1 MDAQVKAA
9 LLGAVAVIAAAFI
22 PVAFS
27 EHWIGG
33 NSPSTPTSSPA
44 ISFTLPSIPQ
54 QTSAPA
60 HPNSATT
67 SGSVQ
72 AQTACTPPPN
82 GSFLCLE
89 PSSGSAGQS
98 VTAIATRFSPDIEV
112 QFYFQGALVGQAIS
126 NSEGTARFSFAV
138 PSFVSGFPIKTFTVS
153 ASDANANSAEAV
165 FTAT

>member
-1 MDAQVKAA
+1 MDTQIKAA
-9 LLGAVAVIAAAFI
+9 LVGAAAVLAAAFI

-27 EHWIGG
+27 AHWIGG

-44 ISFTLPSIPQ
+44 ISSTLYSIPQ
-54 QTSAPA
+54 ETSALS
-60 HPNSATT
+60 HPTSATP

-72 AQTACTPPPN
+72 AQTTCTPPPN

-98 VTAIATRFSPDIEV
+98 VTAIATGFSPDTEV
-112 QFYFQGALVGQAIS
+112 QFYFQGGLVGQAIS
-126 NSEGTARFSFAV
+126 NNGGIARFSFAV